1 MRRFVSLVLTFIM
14 VALAV
19 VAATM
24 FISLNNHNSNTSR
37 STVSTAASTVAP
49 TVAPM
54 LPMVTFAPVP
64 ATVAP
69 VTTSAPAPVVTVPVT
84 TSAPAP
90 VVTAPVATSA
100 PAPVVT
106 APVQVSSLD
115 VSKKTIVTDDEGNF
129 RQMMIRSGDLS
140 KVDYDEI
147 VIDTWNGVSLLVNT
161 NGVVGEVFTR
171 EDESNNAR
179 RAGIRKESVVS
190 TFFNAN
196 GEVKSDCVREGYA
209 VSDTEIGTYNLTNV
223 RFVQIDGEECYR
235 LVICGKSSYN
245 GGGNGGNADPTAAP
259 APTQKPAPTQEPV
272 LPTPEATKEPGGNN
286 NPNTPAPTQEP
297 VLPTPE
303 ATKEPGGGNSGLPTP
318 EATKEPIGSTEAG
331 GSNSDISKVNA
342 TVESSETAEN
352 AETAETSESSESSE
366 SSSYSESASDSRVE
380 VEDFDGSNS
389 ALPSPEDF

>member
-1 MRRFVSLVLTFIM
+1 MRKLVSLVLTFIM

-24 FISLNNHNSNTSR
+24 FISLNNHSNNDVR

-69 VTTSAPAPVVTVPVT
+69 VTTSAPAPVVTAPVT

-147 VIDTWNGVSLLVNT
+147 VIDTWNGVSIVCNT

-179 RAGIRKESVVS
+179 RAGIRKESIVR

-196 GEVKSDCVREGYA
+196 GEVKADCVREGYA

-223 RFVQIDGEECYR
+223 RFVQIAGEECYR

-342 TVESSETAEN
+342 TVESSETAE
-352 AETAETSESSESSE
+352 TSESSE
-366 SSSYSESASDSRVE
+366 SSSYSESASDSSVE
-380 VEDFDGSNS
+380 LVEDFEGSNS